1 MAYSNGILI
10 SLTQDDDVDYSYS
23 HIELNHTQRD
33 TSTFTVISELQNPCM
48 YAYDHSNITYLTII
62 IIIPTFYSVSKCNAE

>member
-1 MAYSNGILI
+1 MKVHRRRPHSTSESGIFMVKKNVASIHGYGILI

-33 TSTFTVISELQNPCM
+33 TSTFTLISELRNPCM
-48 YAYDHSNITYLTII
+48 LMIT
-62 IIIPTFYSVSKCNAE
+62 